1 MRVLRTLPLH
11 AALVGCTALL
21 GACDTS
27 VTRPPEPQIAKPDAI
42 LIGITSCWCR
52 TDLPFAPAAI
62 NDAGTVVGTNG
73 TEAVVWQ
80 NGVLDTLQHSI
91 VLPGPYK
98 AVAISPSGAILGA
111 ANGHAVFW
119 RTPTDPPND
128 ASAGFAPYMD
138 PVAINDS
145 YTIMAIA
152 QADVGFTTYRW
163 TPTGGW
169 VDVGAGLGIYGSDQ
183 TIVKSMNNYGQA
195 TGYHY
200 LYASGTYLPVRWGAT
215 GGPVQLPAPSDWTG
229 WPSGRGISIDA
240 AGNIFGFT
248 SAGTT
253 IWHPDNSTALVTGL
267 PGQPSLRSN
276 AGRFV
281 GVAYNGSV
289 LQPFT
294 SFNGALTWLS
304 NSDATAPTMVGVNS
318 CGTIIA
324 KRATANTG
332 YLWKRS
338 GISYSNTCDVQLTY
352 SATAAY

>member
-21 GACDTS
+21 SACDTS
-27 VTRPPEPQIAKPDAI
+27 VTRPPEPQAKPDAI
-42 LIGITSCWCR
+42 LIGLGTCWCR

-80 NGVLDTLQHSI
+80 NGVLDTLQHSV

-98 AVAISPSGAILGA
+98 AVAISPNGAILGA
-111 ANGHAVFW
+111 ANGHAIFW
-119 RTPTDPPND
+119 RTATDAPND
-128 ASAGFAPYMD
+128 ASAGFAQYMY
-138 PVAINDS
+138 PMAITDS
-145 YTIMAIA
+145 YTIMTYAWYGY
-152 QADVGFTTYRW
+152 GFTSYRW

-169 VDVGAGLGIYGSDQ
+169 VDVGAGLGLSGADQ
-183 TIVKSMNNYGQA
+183 TIVLSMNNYGQA
-195 TGYHY
+195 TGYHW
-200 LYASGTYLPVRWGAT
+200 LANSGTYLPVRWGAT
-215 GGPVQLPAPSDWTG
+215 GGPVQLPAPIDFTG

-253 IWHPDNSTALVTGL
+253 IWHPDNSSVLVTGL

-276 AGRFV
+276 SGRFI
-281 GVAYNGSV
+281 GVAYNGGV
-289 LQPFT
+289 IQQPFT
-294 SFNGALTWLS
+294 SFNGTLTWLS

-324 KRATANTG
+324 NRATANTG
-332 YLWKRS
+332 YLWKRT

-352 SATAAY
+352 NAPAMY